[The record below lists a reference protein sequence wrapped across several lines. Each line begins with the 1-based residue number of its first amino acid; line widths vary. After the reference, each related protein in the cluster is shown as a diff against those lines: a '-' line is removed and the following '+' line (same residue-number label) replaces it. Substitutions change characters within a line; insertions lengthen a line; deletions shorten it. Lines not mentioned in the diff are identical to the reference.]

1 MTETTETTGT
11 SGATETNGLGTNP
24 LLAWGTLPDYPG
36 IEAHHVEPAMKV
48 ALEAANDALTMLESE
63 VAALPPG
70 QVAELVGRLE
80 ALEDRFGYTWGLV
93 NHLNSVRTSDALRAA
108 IQAVQPEVVRFFARL
123 GQSRPVFSAYER
135 AMGEGIAEPALRRV
149 VELALRGMRHSGIGL
164 DGEARERFNAN
175 QEALAELSLAY
186 GNALVDGT
194 KAWSRV
200 LESEDD
206 VVGLPPSTRAL
217 LAQSAALAGLT
228 RDGEAPSAERGP
240 WRLTLDAPCVIP
252 FLEYAERRELREALY
267 RAYIGR
273 AGPDGD
279 PAHDNTGRVLEI
291 LKLRKEQ
298 AALLGFADFAAYS
311 LDAKMAPDVDA
322 VNKLLLSLHGKSREA
337 AVRELAELSAFAV
350 DSGNKEALQLWDVA
364 FWARRL
370 REARFSYSDEDL
382 KPYFPLPA
390 VLAGA
395 FSLVEKLF
403 GVRVAKKDGVVGWH
417 PDVSYYEV
425 TDGGRV
431 VASFFLDPYSRPA
444 DKRSGAWMNELRG
457 RSARL
462 APDGQRYR
470 TPIAYLVCNQA
481 PPIGGAPSLMTWN
494 EVSTLF
500 HELGHGLQHM
510 LTAVDH
516 LAVSGIN
523 GVEWDA
529 VELPSQFMEN
539 FLRHKAFLR
548 SFARHYQ
555 NGDPIP
561 DTLVHK
567 VLAATTFRAG
577 SAFLRQ
583 LYFGR
588 LDLALHTGEPPA
600 DAEAL
605 WGLMHRVAA
614 ENTVIAPLPEDR
626 FLCSFGHLFA
636 GGYAAGYYSYKWA
649 EVLSADAYAAFEE
662 AGLDDDEAVAAVGRR
677 FRDTVLGLGGSV
689 PPMEVFVRFRGRE
702 PDAEALLRHNG
713 LAA

>member
-1 MTETTETTGT
+1 
-11 SGATETNGLGTNP
+11 
-24 LLAWGTLPDYPG
+24 
-36 IEAHHVEPAMKV
+36 AM
-48 ALEAANDALTMLESE
+48 AD
-63 VAALPPG
+63 
-70 QVAELVGRLE
+70 
-80 ALEDRFGYTWGLV
+80 
-93 NHLNSVRTSDALRAA
+93 
-108 IQAVQPEVVRFFARL
+108 
-123 GQSRPVFSAYER
+123 
-135 AMGEGIAEPALRRV
+135 
-149 VELALRGMRHSGIGL
+149 
-164 DGEARERFNAN
+164 
-175 QEALAELSLAY
+175 
-186 GNALVDGT
+186 
-194 KAWSRV
+194 
-200 LESEDD
+200 
-206 VVGLPPSTRAL
+206 
-217 LAQSAALAGLT
+217 LT
-228 RDGEAPSAERGP
+228 RGGEAPSAEHGP

-252 FLEYAERRELREALY
+252 FLEYAEKRELREVLY

-273 AGPDGD
+273 AGPEGD
-279 PAHDNTGRVLEI
+279 AQHDNTQRVLEI
-291 LKLRKEQ
+291 LRLRREQ
-298 AALLGFADFAAYS
+298 AQLLGFADYAAYS
-311 LDAKMAPDVDA
+311 LDAKMAPDVDT
-322 VNKLLLSLHGKSREA
+322 VNKLLLSLHGKSRVA
-337 AVRELAELSAFAV
+337 AVRELAELTAFAV
-350 DSGNKEALQLWDVA
+350 DSGNNEALQLWDVA

-390 VLAGA
+390 VLKGA
-395 FSLVEKLF
+395 FSLVERLF
-403 GVRVAKKDGVVGWH
+403 GVRIQRRDGVTGWH

-425 TDGGRV
+425 EDGGRV

-462 APDGQRYR
+462 AALGEAYR

-481 PPIGGAPSLMTWN
+481 PPVGSAPSLMTWS
-494 EVSTLF
+494 EVTTLF

-548 SFARHYQ
+548 SFARHHET
-555 NGDPIP
+555 GEPIP
-561 DTLVHK
+561 DALVDK
-567 VLAATTFRAG
+567 VLAAATFRAG

-600 DAEAL
+600 DSEAL
-605 WGLMHRVAA
+605 WALMHRVAA

-649 EVLSADAYAAFEE
+649 EVLSADAFSAFEE
-662 AGLDDDEAVAAVGRR
+662 AGLDDDKAMAEVGRR
-677 FRDTVLGLGGSV
+677 FRETVLGLGGSV